1 MKNLSSTIVVIDAK
15 EAVGKCLLLTLIFM
29 RVWHYK
35 FKLGTKT
42 LGTIQEIYAIF
53 QSDCEYVI
61 ALVVLGKSS
70 SKYSKPGLRNSS
82 MNREKYVSVSV
93 MAMDTDKDPK
103 C

>member
-1 MKNLSSTIVVIDAK
+1 MKNLSSTIVIIDAK
-15 EAVGKCLLLTLIFM
+15 ETVGKCLLLTLIFM

-61 ALVVLGKSS
+61 VLVVLGKSS
-70 SKYSKPGLRNSS
+70 SKYSKRGLRNSS
-82 MNREKYVSVSV
+82 MRKSTFRYR
-93 MAMDTDKDPK
+93 
-103 C
+103 

>member
-1 MKNLSSTIVVIDAK
+1 MSSTIVIIDAK
-15 EAVGKCLLLTLIFM
+15 EAVGKCLQLTLIFM

-61 ALVVLGKSS
+61 VLVVLGKSS
-70 SKYSKPGLRNSS
+70 SKYSKRGLRNSS
-82 MNREKYVSVSV
+82 MSREKYVSVSV